1 MNITVIG
8 AGIVGLT
15 TAWYLQRDGHR
26 VTVVDR
32 REHVGLGSS
41 MANGGQLSY
50 RYVAPLAD
58 PEILARIPGW

>member
-32 REHVGLGSS
+32 RGIGAAWPTEL
-41 MANGGQLSY
+41 
-50 RYVAPLAD
+50 PL
-58 PEILARIPGW
+58 